1 MIERSMVRSYLHY
14 VVPATIAFTLT
25 CIYSI
30 VDGIFVGNIVG
41 DAGLAGVNVAY
52 PLYALVLA
60 TGTGIGMGGAVISSI
75 RAGSGNSEGARHATG
90 HTILMLILF
99 SIPVTLLLILFARP
113 LCSMLGG
120 SGEVLN
126 QAVLYLSVLTLAAP
140 LQVIIV
146 GCLPLI
152 RNRGQVRYA
161 MTASV
166 VSGVINVAFD
176 YLFVVAFGWG
186 TMGAGAATALAQCC
200 SFVIIVGFFFRKS
213 ERLCLRHFKLNT
225 ELFAHSLKLGMAPF
239 GLTLLPEITVVTLN
253 INAMAYGGETA
264 VAAYAVISYVAYV
277 VQMLI
282 QGVADGS
289 QPLVS
294 QCYGAGKLKLVQK
307 IRNTNFVVA
316 ISVGLAGLAT
326 MSMLRYQIPAWF
338 GASEAATEIVAFALP
353 LIAFAYMFFGL
364 THVSTSYF
372 YATDDAQGSSLL
384 VYGEG
389 ALIVLYTCGLG
400 FALGLTGVW
409 SAIGMTQ
416 ITLAFIA
423 LFLLRRHSHKRLGLV
438 SARKARAA
446 HKPAHRRMA
455 AAGR

>member
-1 MIERSMVRSYLHY
+1 MIERSMVKSYLHY

-41 DAGLAGVNVAY
+41 DAGLAGINVAY

-75 RAGSGNSEGARHATG
+75 REGSGNREGARHATG
-90 HTILMLILF
+90 HTILMLLIF
-99 SIPVTLLLILFARP
+99 SIPVTLLLLFFARP
-113 LCSMLGG
+113 LCAVLGG
-120 SGEVLN
+120 AGETLN
-126 QAVLYLSVLTLAAP
+126 QAVLYLSVLSLAAP
-140 LQVIIV
+140 LQVMIV

-152 RNRGQVRYA
+152 RNRGHVKYA
-161 MTASV
+161 MVASV
-166 VSGVINVAFD
+166 VSGVINVIFD
-176 YLFVVAFGWG
+176 YVFVVALNWG

-200 SFVIIVGFFFRKS
+200 SFLLIAAFFLRKN
-213 ERLCLRHFKLNT
+213 ERLGLRHFKPNT
-225 ELFAHSLKLGMAPF
+225 ELFAHSLKLGLAPF

-253 INAMAYGGETA
+253 VNALIYGGETA

-277 VQMLI
+277 IQMLI

-316 ISVGLAGLAT
+316 ISIGLIGLGVMT
-326 MSMLRYQIPAWF
+326 TLRYQIPSWF

-353 LIAFAYMFFGL
+353 VIAFAYMFFGL

-372 YATDDAQGSSLL
+372 YATDDARGSSLL
-384 VYGEG
+384 VYGEA
-389 ALIVLYTCGLG
+389 ALVVLYTCGLG
-400 FALGLTGVW
+400 FVYGLTGVW
-409 SAIGMTQ
+409 GAIGMTQ
-416 ITLAFIA
+416 ITLAFVA
-423 LFLLRRHSHKRLGLV
+423 AVLLRRHSHKRLGLTSV
-438 SARKARAA
+438 HKGHKAAA
-446 HKPAHRRMA
+446 HRHIA